1 MAKFRVYYTIS
12 LSHVATDIFEAN
24 DFEVRVAS
32 ASDEETFCR
41 EIAEFQPDAI
51 MCRVAQITGKM
62 MAASKKLKV
71 IGKQGAGLDNI
82 DMDCAE
88 ANGIKVV
95 YLPSGNANA
104 VAEHALLLML
114 ACAKRFNYVENK
126 FRSGDFLVRMTLE
139 NTYELEGKTLGVIG
153 CGRISS
159 LLLKK
164 AKYGFNMKT
173 IGYDP
178 YVTRE
183 KMGDL
188 CEMKTDPND
197 VWREADFVSVHL
209 PALPSTNGSIGREQF
224 ALMKPTASFINCAR
238 GSLVR
243 EEEMLE
249 CLKDGTLFQAGLDV
263 FVHEPPVGSS
273 LELQSLHNVIITPHM
288 GGTTEQAVERCC
300 TSVANDIV
308 AVCNG
313 KEPQCAAKK
322 IKF

>member
-1 MAKFRVYYTIS
+1 MAKFKVLYTAQ
-12 LSHVATDIFEAN
+12 LSHYATDIFEAN
-24 DFEVRVAS
+24 DFEVRIAP
-32 ASDEETFCR
+32 ASDEETLCR
-41 EIAEFQPDAI
+41 EVAAFQPDAI
-51 MCRVAQITGKM
+51 MCRVAKVTAKVM
-62 MAASKKLKV
+62 SASQKLKV
-71 IGKQGAGLDNI
+71 VGKQGAGIDNI
-82 DMDCAE
+82 DMDYTE
-88 ANGIKVV
+88 AHNIPVV

-126 FRSGDFLVRMTLE
+126 FRTGDFMVRMTLE

-159 LLLKK
+159 LLMQK

-178 YVTRE
+178 FVTQE
-183 KMGDL
+183 KIGDL
-188 CEMKTDPND
+188 CEMKANAED

-209 PALPSTNGSIGREQF
+209 PALPSTNGTIGREQF

-243 EEEMLE
+243 EDEMLE

-263 FVHEPPVGSS
+263 FVHEPPVGTS
-273 LELQSLHNVIITPHM
+273 LELQSMHNVIITPHM
-288 GGTTEQAVERCC
+288 AGTTEQSVERCC

-313 KEPQCAAKK
+313 KEPKCAAKK
-322 IKF
+322 IKY